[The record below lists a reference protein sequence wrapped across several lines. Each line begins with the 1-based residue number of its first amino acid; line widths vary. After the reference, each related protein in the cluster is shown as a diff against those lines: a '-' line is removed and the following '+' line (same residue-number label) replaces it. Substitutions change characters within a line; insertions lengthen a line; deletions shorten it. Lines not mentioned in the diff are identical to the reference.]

1 MNVLKLDVFLQP
13 TRKVELGGKTYDVHP
28 VSVRERLNFI
38 RNEFQTDEEV
48 VELFKRCIPDFPT
61 ESAYDL
67 PPLALQALVRFC
79 LQLDGDIEK
88 N

>member
-28 VSVRERLNFI
+28 VSVRERLAFV
-38 RNEFQTDEEV
+38 RQGFQNDEEV
-48 VELFKRCIPDFPT
+48 MALIGRCIPDFPS

-79 LQLDGDIEK
+79 LQLDGESEK